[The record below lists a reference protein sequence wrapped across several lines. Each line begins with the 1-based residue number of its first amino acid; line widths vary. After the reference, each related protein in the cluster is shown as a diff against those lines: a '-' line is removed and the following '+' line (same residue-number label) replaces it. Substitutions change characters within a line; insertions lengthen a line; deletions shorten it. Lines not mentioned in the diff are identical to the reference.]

1 MVSWF
6 NQEDEEMGRVWHGV
20 GRDLTSLKLV
30 LRPSLAE
37 GPELNWPVSPTKHVR
52 NAKSWRGWTR
62 LPAGSINNWFVGI
75 SSLER
80 RPVMC
85 WPHPRAAAKVCG
97 WLSWGQRWT
106 WLSATIFSDIC
117 MYNYRV

>member
-1 MVSWF
+1 
-6 NQEDEEMGRVWHGV
+6 MGRVWHRV
-20 GRDLTSLKLV
+20 GRDLTLSLKLV

-85 WPHPRAAAKVCG
+85 WPHPRAAAKVCE

-106 WLSATIFSDIC
+106 WLSATIFPDIC